1 LLIGFEKLLL
11 QSDCRLCSFLPNIEE
26 WYRAGLSVFIDLH
39 HKEGGS
45 GSLKDWCDAD
55 RPLPCDQAV
64 HSCSWGRFMQE
75 RKMASDQR
83 DTSAMG
89 AFAGPLGMFTPVMDY
104 MIDAAQRGVL
114 FCDVMRQR
122 GNQYRERLAETVP
135 HVLDYEVE
143 LVVDGRTLDRP
154 VNYALARVIPP
165 AGIEFDSKR
174 RPFVVV
180 DPRAGHG
187 PGIGGFKAD
196 SEIGVAFK
204 AGHPCYFI
212 GFLPEPM
219 PGQTIEDIARA
230 EAVFLEKVIALHPEA
245 DGKPCVIG
253 NCQAG
258 WAVMMLAAIRPELFG
273 PIIVAGSP
281 LSYWAGVRGKF
292 PMRYSGGLLGGSW
305 LTALTGDLG
314 HGKFDGAWLVQNFEN
329 QNPANTLWS
338 KPYNLYSK
346 IDTEAPRYLGFEKW
360 WGGHVNLNAEE
371 IQFIVDELFIG
382 NNLAAG
388 RIQTSNG
395 TSIDL
400 RNIRSP
406 IVVFCSKG
414 DNITPPQQALG
425 WILDLYE
432 NVDEIRSC
440 GQTIVYTIHETIG
453 HLGIFVSGGVA
464 KKEHGEF
471 SSNIDLID
479 TLPPGLYEAVLE
491 NKAGDTANPDLVTG
505 NWVMRCEARTLDDIR
520 ALGGNDAADE
530 RRFATAARVSEINLS
545 LYRTFAQPMVRA
557 MVNSPMA
564 EWMQQL
570 HPLRLQYEFFS
581 NANPLMAPVATLA
594 EQVRKDRKPSEAN
607 NPFVAMQENASR
619 QIVAGLD
626 AWRDMT
632 EALAER
638 TFLTI
643 YGLPSLQAAVGLDP
657 AATRPL
663 RQAAKSPLHQELLQ
677 KRIAELKSRIPIGGL
692 REAVIR
698 GLLYA
703 GMTRAAI
710 DERGFE
716 LTRRIR
722 QAHGDIPLSDF
733 KALVREQFNMLLID
747 QEGALR
753 AIPAML
759 PSDAE
764 ERRKAFDL
772 IKQVLGA
779 RGEMS
784 PEDEKRMSEVARL
797 FDVDDKRSGNQIP
810 FRRTRK
816 ELQNRAS

>member
-1 LLIGFEKLLL
+1 M
-11 QSDCRLCSFLPNIEE
+11 P
-26 WYRAGLSVFIDLH
+26 
-39 HKEGGS
+39 
-45 GSLKDWCDAD
+45 
-55 RPLPCDQAV
+55 
-64 HSCSWGRFMQE
+64 
-75 RKMASDQR
+75 SDQR

-165 AGIEFDSKR
+165 AGIEFDPKR

-753 AIPAML
+753 AIPTML

-797 FDVDDKRSGNQIP
+797 FDVDDKRSGDQIP